1 MKPKQVF
8 KQAYILGGWNAEG
21 QIGITQKEVELYE
34 TCYKLLR

>member
-8 KQAYILGGWNAEG
+8 KQVYILGGWKAGG
-21 QIGITQKEVELYE
+21 QIGIMQKEVELYG